1 MMRPIE
7 DFEECVESLSDPLLE
22 IANTKRSFCTA
33 DGAKC
38 KDKMMFWKL
47 LSQRGVLN
55 VLGYS
60 NVEEGYELTEPLQLT
75 HHARVI
81 KMARSV
87 RVFFYWTHLCLALAL
102 YLCAAYVYGRCFLIG
117 GYCHTSVCYLGF
129 TASLTAI
136 LGIALL
142 CYTHCR
148 LLLERSKTGAQI
160 VEPPN
165 FASLYIANVGVHVI
179 FAVIFF
185 STLLVHKPEAVLRN
199 NSETRAPQISEACVS
214 PVFEFACLQISVFF
228 LFTLFQF
235 VRQTWRL
242 AK

>member
-1 MMRPIE
+1 MHPAE

-33 DGAKC
+33 DGRKC

-60 NVEEGYELTEPLQLT
+60 RVEEGYELTEPLQLS
-75 HHARVI
+75 HEARVI
-81 KMARSV
+81 KVARSV
-87 RVFFYWTHLCLALAL
+87 RVFFYWMHLCLALAF
-102 YLCAAYVYGRCFLIG
+102 YLGASYVYGHCFLAD
-117 GYCHTSVCYLGF
+117 GYCNPSVCYLGF
-129 TASLTAI
+129 TASLTSI
-136 LGIALL
+136 LGAVLV

-148 LLLERSKTGAQI
+148 LLLEHSKTGSEM

-179 FAVIFF
+179 FAIFF
-185 STLLVHKPEAVLRN
+185 CTLLVRKPEAGLRN
-199 NSETRAPQISEACVS
+199 NSETRAPQMKEACLS

-235 VRQTWRL
+235 VRQTWHL
-242 AK
+242 TK